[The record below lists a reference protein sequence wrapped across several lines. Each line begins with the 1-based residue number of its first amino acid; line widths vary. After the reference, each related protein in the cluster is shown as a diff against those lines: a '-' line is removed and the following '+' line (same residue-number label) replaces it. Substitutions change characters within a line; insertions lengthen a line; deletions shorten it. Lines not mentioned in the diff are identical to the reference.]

1 MSGQGKLA
9 GKVAVITGG
18 NSGIGLAMA
27 ELFHREGARLAI
39 FGRDMATLDGAAKR
53 IGSGAVTVQGD
64 VRKLADLDRLFDT
77 VGARLGAI
85 DILVANA
92 GIAKFAPLND
102 YPEALF
108 DEVCGIN
115 FKGAFFTVVRA
126 LPRLR
131 DGASVILVGASDADK
146 QGRPFTGLY
155 AATKSAVRALARGF
169 SADLMP
175 RRIRVNVLSPGMT
188 DTPIIARSGG
198 LPGASSEEIAAG
210 ITQLIP
216 LKRRGLPDEM
226 ARAALFLASE
236 DSAYSLGSEIM
247 LDGGLSQLAYMP

>member
-1 MSGQGKLA
+1 MSRNGKLQD
-9 GKVAVITGG
+9 KVAVITGG

-27 ELFHREGARLAI
+27 ELFHCEGAKLAI
-39 FGRDMATLDGAAKR
+39 FGRDAATLASAAQR
-53 IGSGAVTVQGD
+53 IGPGTITVQGD
-64 VRKLADLDRLFDT
+64 VRKLDDLNQLFDT
-77 VGARLGAI
+77 VGARLGVI
-85 DILVANA
+85 DVLVANA

-108 DEVCGIN
+108 DEVCGVN

-126 LPRLR
+126 LPHLR
-131 DGASVILVGASDADK
+131 DGASIIVVGASDADK

-188 DTPIIARSGG
+188 DTPISALGRIAGRDIRRNRRRDNPADPAEAPRDAGG
-198 LPGASSEEIAAG
+198 NGA
-210 ITQLIP
+210 
-216 LKRRGLPDEM
+216 D
-226 ARAALFLASE
+226 RAV
-236 DSAYSLGSEIM
+236 LG
-247 LDGGLSQLAYMP
+247 